1 MNSVPTRWLVVG
13 ASVLAA
19 GAGSGGSVR
28 AQEELPEIVV
38 MAPSPIVP
46 PRVAPADAP
55 AAVVATPQPGMLPV
69 VTGAFAPVTVVAAGE
84 IARTPA
90 GTLGDL
96 LFAKPGISASTFAPG
111 AASRPIIRGLDN
123 FRVRLQENGVG
134 SQDVSDLGED
144 HAVPIDPLAAERVEV
159 IRGPATLRFGSQAI
173 GGVVDVSNNRV
184 PTDATPRG
192 ASAVT
197 KGAATSVDNGFEGA
211 VLVDARGA
219 HVAVHADAYGRRA
232 GDYAVP
238 GGRQANSALTTAG
251 QSIGASYLFHGGY
264 AGFALSH
271 VASLYHVPGTGSAE
285 SRTRIDLDQIRL
297 TGKGEYRPDN
307 PAIAAIRYW
316 LGATDYRHDEIA
328 VDGATGVDGVQATF
342 KNREQEARV
351 EWQLAPFA
359 TRFGE
364 FATAFGTQVGH
375 QQLGTAGEAGTML
388 APSRSVTIAG
398 YVFNELRLSDTL
410 RLQAA
415 GRIERARV
423 SGTGAQFQ
431 SLVFTGNPADE
442 PVEFAVTRAF
452 TPVSVSGGVLKDL
465 PFGLVASL
473 TAQYVERAPKA
484 AELYSKGAHDA
495 SGTFEIGD
503 PALTKEAART
513 LEVGLRRAK
522 GSWRFDATAYH
533 TRFSDF
539 IYKRLTG
546 ISCGDDFA
554 TCGIDTELGQVV
566 YSQRDAT
573 FTGAEFA
580 TQIDLLPLAGGTFG
594 VDAQYDIVRATF
606 ADGTNVPRI
615 PPQRLG
621 GGVFWRDDAWFARI
635 NLLHAFAQNDVGVG
649 ETPTAGY
656 DRLKVEVSHTRR
668 LKPVDVGP
676 REVTF
681 GITGDNLLDADIR
694 NHASFRKDEVLLPGR
709 SVRLFGTV
717 RF

>member
-1 MNSVPTRWLVVG
+1 MLERSRLWTFVGNGLLAVVG
-13 ASVLAA
+13 ST
-19 GAGSGGSVR
+19 SPSW
-28 AQEELPEIVV
+28 AQAELPEIVIT
-38 MAPSPIVP
+38 APSPIVH
-46 PRVAPADAP
+46 PRVAPA
-55 AAVVATPQPGMLPV
+55 AVVVTPQPGTLPV
-69 VTGAFAPVTVVAAGE
+69 VTGAFAPVTVVGIDE
-84 IARTPA
+84 IGRTPA

-96 LFAKPGISASTFAPG
+96 LLAKPGISASTFAPG

-144 HAVPIDPLAAERVEV
+144 HGVPIDPLAAERIEV

-173 GGVVDVSNNRV
+173 GGVVDVANNRV
-184 PTDATPRG
+184 PTDTTPPG
-192 ASAVT
+192 VSAVI
-197 KGAATSVDNGFEGA
+197 KSAVTSVDNGLEGA
-211 VLVDARGA
+211 VLVDARGE

-238 GGRQANSALTTAG
+238 GGRQSNSAHTTAG
-251 QSIGASYLFHGGY
+251 QSVGASYLFHGGF

-271 VASLYHVPGTGSAE
+271 VASLYHVPGTESAA
-285 SRTRIDLDQIRL
+285 SRTRIDLDQIKL
-297 TGKGEYRPDN
+297 TGRGEYRPDS
-307 PAIAAIRYW
+307 PAVAAIRYW

-328 VDGATGVDGVQATF
+328 VDGATGVDGVRATF
-342 KNREQEARV
+342 MNREQEARV

-398 YVFNELRLSDTL
+398 YVFNELSLTDAL

-423 SGTGAQFQ
+423 DGTGARFP
-431 SLVFTGNPADE
+431 SLVFTGNPADD
-442 PVEFAVTRAF
+442 PVEFDVTRTF
-452 TPVSVSGGVLKDL
+452 MPMSVSGGALLDL
-465 PFGLVASL
+465 PFGVVASL

-484 AELYSKGAHDA
+484 AELFSKGAHDA

-503 PALTKEAART
+503 PNLTKEAGRT
-513 LEVGLRRAK
+513 VEVGLRRAK
-522 GSWRFDATAYH
+522 GAWRFDATAYH
-533 TRFSDF
+533 TRFSNF

-546 ISCGDDFA
+546 NSCGDDFA
-554 TCGIDTELGQVV
+554 TCGVDTELVQVA

-580 TQIDLLPLAGGTFG
+580 TQVDLLPLAGGTFG
-594 VDAQYDIVRATF
+594 IDAQYDIVRATF

-615 PPQRLG
+615 PPQRVG
-621 GGVFWRDDAWFARI
+621 GGVFWRDDAWFARV
-635 NLLHAFAQNDVGVG
+635 NLLHAFAQSDVGSG
-649 ETPTAGY
+649 ETSTAGY
-656 DRLKVEVSHTRR
+656 DRLKAELSHTRR
-668 LKPVDVGP
+668 LKPVDFGP

-681 GITGDNLLDADIR
+681 GVAGDNLLDADIR

-709 SVRLFGTV
+709 SVRLFGIV